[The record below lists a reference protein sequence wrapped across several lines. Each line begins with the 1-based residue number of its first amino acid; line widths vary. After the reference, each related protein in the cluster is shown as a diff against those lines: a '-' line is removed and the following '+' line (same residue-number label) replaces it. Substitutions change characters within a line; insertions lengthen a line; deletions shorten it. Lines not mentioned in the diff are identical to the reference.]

1 MTARAMPRLKPDHAT
16 FSMLLHSTTAG
27 SDGKLIDRLP
37 DVLNAMSAQ
46 RQQPNASV
54 RDPRSLTWSFRGL
67 PALTRVRVRTA
78 AGVV

>member
-1 MTARAMPRLKPDHAT
+1 MPRLKPDHAT

-54 RDPRSLTWSFRGL
+54 
-67 PALTRVRVRTA
+67 
-78 AGVV
+78 